1 MLISIR
7 KKAQE
12 VSFVLL
18 KIAGYIRHKE
28 LAARLES
35 ISYQLI
41 ESLYSDDLNTA
52 MAKVEAAIGLSSL
65 ASNIGE
71 MNQNNTAIVLR
82 ELENL
87 KNGISQYQEAREV
100 REMPS
105 MEGLFSKLTIAAP
118 AKQSKPQVVI
128 SQKPAILVRPS
139 QNGNGAVSTVQ
150 AQPVS
155 VSATMSENTGA
166 AIIRQ
171 NSILATIKLAS
182 GKKLQLKDLIAAFP
196 DISERTLRYDL
207 VKLCQIGKLRREGA
221 GGPSNFYVATDSVAG
236 SVPST
241 SQGVGVMNSDTTSL

>member
-52 MAKVEAAIGLSSL
+52 MAKVDAAIGLSSL

-87 KNGISQYQEAREV
+87 KNGISQYRETREV

-118 AKQSKPQVVI
+118 AKSAKPQVVV
-128 SQKPAILVRPS
+128 SQKPAMS
-139 QNGNGAVSTVQ
+139 VSSVQ
-150 AQPVS
+150 VKPVS
-155 VSATMSENTGA
+155 VSAPISENNGA

-207 VKLCQIGKLRREGA
+207 VKLCQVGKLRREGT
-221 GGPSNFYVATDSVAG
+221 GGPSNFYVATDAVAG
-236 SVPST
+236 SVPSH
-241 SQGVGVMNSDTTSL
+241 SQDMGVMNNQPMSL

>member
-1 MLISIR
+1 MIISIR

-35 ISYQLI
+35 VSYQLI
-41 ESLYSDDLNTA
+41 ESLYSDDFKTA
-52 MAKVEAAIGLSSL
+52 MSKVEAAIGLSSL

-71 MNQNNTAIVLR
+71 MNPNNTTIVLR

-87 KNGISQYQEAREV
+87 KSGIAQYQEAREV

-105 MEGLFSKLTIAAP
+105 VEGLFSKLTIAAP
-118 AKQSKPQVVI
+118 VKQVRPQPAL
-128 SQKPAILVRPS
+128 SQKPAI
-139 QNGNGAVSTVQ
+139 AVSNVQ
-150 AQPVS
+150 VKAAPIAQPIG
-155 VSATMSENTGA
+155 ENSGA

-171 NSILATIKLAS
+171 DTILATIKLAS
-182 GKKLQLKDLIAAFP
+182 GARLQLKDIIAAFP

-207 VKLCQIGKLRREGA
+207 VKLCQIGKLRREGT
-221 GGPSNFYVATDSVAG
+221 GGPSNFYVATSHNLAPATEVHPL
-236 SVPST
+236 SNE
-241 SQGVGVMNSDTTSL
+241 GVMNTQPTSL

>member
-1 MLISIR
+1 MIISIR

-35 ISYQLI
+35 VSYQLI
-41 ESLYSDDLNTA
+41 ESLYSDDFKTA
-52 MAKVEAAIGLSSL
+52 MAKIEAAIGLSSL

-71 MNQNNTAIVLR
+71 MNQSNTTIVLR

-87 KNGISQYQEAREV
+87 KNGIAQYQEAREV

-105 MEGLFSKLTIAAP
+105 VEGLFSKLTIAAP
-118 AKQSKPQVVI
+118 MKQARPQPLP
-128 SQKPAILVRPS
+128 SQKPAI
-139 QNGNGAVSTVQ
+139 AVSNVQ
-150 AQPVS
+150 VKAAPVAQPLI
-155 VSATMSENTGA
+155 ENSGA

-171 NSILATIKLAS
+171 DTILATIKLAS
-182 GKKLQLKDLIAAFP
+182 GGKLQLKDLIAAFP

-207 VKLCQIGKLRREGA
+207 VKLCQIGKLRREGT
-221 GGPSNFYVATDSVAG
+221 GGPSNYYVFAG
-236 SVPST
+236 QGVSTPHST
-241 SQGVGVMNSDTTSL
+241 SPDAGVMNNQPTSL